1 MNTASVAREAA
12 QRIEQRR
19 RNRAAVFVICKRFD
33 LGRAERLEIATVLF
47 DRNINSYNDLSEYEW
62 LRLRDAFE
70 GAVLVCSI
78 QMERR
83 QGKRR

>member
-1 MNTASVAREAA
+1 MTPTAWEEVK
-12 QRIEQRR
+12 R

-47 DRNINSYNDLSEYEW
+47 DRNINSYNDLSAQEW
-62 LRLRDAFE
+62 MRLRDAFE

-78 QMERR
+78 QMERVR
-83 QGKRR
+83 GQRR